1 MKMDRHHLLEIIL
14 WPNEDGT
21 FREIRNSVAR
31 LKELGIYNDWKLCIE
46 IPHGEHTRLH
56 KTGSRHHLFGK
67 STPQEVCK
75 KLSMALRGKR
85 LGEENPAWK
94 GDKVGKRALR
104 LRKEKARGH
113 ISASRLPENRK
124 IRRELIKQKQKALGF
139 LGPRAE
145 VRPD

>member
-14 WPNEDGT
+14 WPNGDGT
-21 FREIRNSVAR
+21 FREIRNSKSR
-31 LKELGIYNDWKLCIE
+31 LKELGVYNEWKMCIE

-67 STPQEVCK
+67 STPPEVCK

-113 ISASRLPENRK
+113 ISNSRLPENRK
-124 IRRELIKQKQKALGF
+124 IRRQLLKEKEKAAAQL
-139 LGPRAE
+139 RAAAE
-145 VRPD
+145 VRAT